1 MNEKKISHIVEELG
15 ETLKKNRMSSGI
27 SKEQVYE
34 KTHIGVETIDEIEN
48 GQLPNIPTIYLRDF
62 VIRYALFLGIRNSMI
77 VESFLMI
84 LDRNE
89 KKIPKIKRENESR
102 KPVKILL
109 IAMIPVLLIIIVIQV
124 LLIQKQQIREIV
136 QITNKGN
143 VEAFIQLNDESI
155 LLKPNE
161 TLSFKDD
168 FSGKIINTEKSL
180 IMVEYYEDKWEVFF
194 KEFEVLIKNG
204 QDS

>member
-1 MNEKKISHIVEELG
+1 MNEKKISHVFKELG
-15 ETLKKNRMSSGI
+15 ETLRKNRVSSGFSI
-27 SKEQVYE
+27 EQVYE
-34 KTHIGVETIDEIEN
+34 KTHIGIETIDEIEN
-48 GQLPNIPTIYLRDF
+48 GRMPSIPTIYLRDF
-62 VIRYALFLGIRNSMI
+62 IIRYAIFLGIRNSMI

-89 KKIPKIKRENESR
+89 KKIPKIKRENNGR
-102 KPVKILL
+102 KPVKIIL
-109 IAMIPVLLIIIVIQV
+109 ILMIPVLLIIIFIQV
-124 LLIQKQQIREIV
+124 LLIRKQQSREIV

-143 VEAFIQLNDESI
+143 VEAFIQINDKSI
-155 LLKPNE
+155 PLKPNE
-161 TLSFKDD
+161 TVSFKDD